1 MARDR
6 DFIFAVTTVIS
17 TPENPT
23 GLQHTK
29 ERRMADTEDLKSH
42 EEMWKNFTR
51 LVLYSA
57 IGIAVVLLLM
67 RLFLV

>member
-1 MARDR
+1 
-6 DFIFAVTTVIS
+6 
-17 TPENPT
+17 
-23 GLQHTK
+23 
-29 ERRMADTEDLKSH
+29 MADTEDLKSH